1 VFVEE
6 YLATSFPDGDREYL
20 DGVVCERNLGSVP
33 HSALLAILSV
43 HFGQHE
49 KRLGAAVYPSCRL
62 RVGEMRY
69 RVPDICVMLR
79 PFRRDRRALVEV
91 PFVVVEILEP
101 EDLPDATFRRCA
113 DYATLGVPH
122 ILLMDPEARQTFVF
136 SSGTLT
142 QRDVTGFDV
151 PDRGFLP
158 FDSRELLAQL
168 DEE

>member
-101 EDLPDATFRRCA
+101 EDLRDADVEAVRRLRNPGRSPHPSDGPGSAPDIRV
-113 DYATLGVPH
+113 L
-122 ILLMDPEARQTFVF
+122 
-136 SSGTLT
+136 
-142 QRDVTGFDV
+142 
-151 PDRGFLP
+151 
-158 FDSRELLAQL
+158 
-168 DEE
+168 